1 MFKVLTLNV
10 DIFKKGAS
18 CKGEGFWLKNIPLP
32 ANPFSALPPPPPGSK
47 YQLKSEI
54 SPIK

>member
-32 ANPFSALPPPPPGSK
+32 ANPFSALPPPPGSK